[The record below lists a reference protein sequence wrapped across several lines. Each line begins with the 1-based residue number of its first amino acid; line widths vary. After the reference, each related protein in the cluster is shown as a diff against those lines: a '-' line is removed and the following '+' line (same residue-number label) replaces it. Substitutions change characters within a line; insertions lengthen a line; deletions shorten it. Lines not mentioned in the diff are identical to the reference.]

1 MKYDIFISYRR
12 EDSSGRSN
20 VPTARQ
26 FKLAFEAPPYNYKVF
41 FDYSE
46 CTDNYFSDTILPAI
60 RTCDFFVL
68 VLTKDCLLRCSNEG
82 DWVRREIEEA
92 IAYNRKIIP
101 ITPDKECESIPLGL
115 PASLR
120 KLDGLQI
127 TTIYTDHMFE
137 ACVEFLVKNRFH
149 IDSEAERKAKE
160 EAERTRLEKE
170 RIAKA
175 EAERKERETAERERD
190 ERKRKAEEAR
200 RKAEQERIERE
211 RREAEQEAKD
221 ASEKKRLSA
230 ICESKMEVPEGAVN
244 GIFSVSPTKKVYFSK
259 GNLLYQPST
268 RIWRFADRQYDLPG
282 QYKSIGPGWMYLF
295 RWMSG
300 DDPEKIPSQ
309 FIDWG
314 NNRIVN
320 GGNCEG
326 IWETLT
332 HNEWKY
338 VFEERE
344 TLTGLRFA
352 KAFVEGVKGVVLFPD
367 DWEADRIKIKKMNK
381 RNAFFGWNSINA
393 KEWARLEKDGAVFL
407 PAAGFREMQEFKLVG
422 DFGHYWTASYVEN
435 KAYAAY
441 VIFYGGDLDIAVGNR
456 YNGMSVRLVCPI
468 K

>member
-127 TTIYTDHMFE
+127 TTVYTDHMFE

-200 RKAEQERIERE
+200 RKAEQERIDSVNLDFIDHSKESNQLIKRGRLFKTLRDKFGVESNRNERL
-211 RREAEQEAKD
+211 EAERKTKKD
-221 ASEKKRLSA
+221 AQSLNDRGTANGHEWVDLGLPNGTLWATSNVGASKPEDYGDYFAWGEINTKNAYNWDSYKYANGDYDKLTKYCNDRLY
-230 ICESKMEVPEGAVN
+230 GNN
-244 GIFSVSPTKKVYFSK
+244 GFTDK
-259 GNLLYQPST
+259 LTELQ
-268 RIWRFADRQYDLPG
+268 A
-282 QYKSIGPGWMYLF
+282 
-295 RWMSG
+295 G
-300 DDPEKIPSQ
+300 DDPATVN
-309 FIDWG
+309 WG
-314 NNRIVN
+314 NGWQTPNLNQWDELLSNTTNQRTTRN
-320 GGNCEG
+320 
-326 IWETLT
+326 
-332 HNEWKY
+332 
-338 VFEERE
+338 
-344 TLTGLRFA
+344 
-352 KAFVEGVKGVVLFPD
+352 GVKGWIFTS
-367 DWEADRIKIKKMNK
+367 KKNGL
-381 RNAFFGWNSINA
+381 AI
-393 KEWARLEKDGAVFL
+393 FL
-407 PAAGFREMQEFKLVG
+407 PAAGYRQDVG
-422 DFGHYWTASYVEN
+422 LSRAGSDGEYWSRSLDTGIPNWAWYLIVFS
-435 KAYAAY
+435 
-441 VIFYGGDLDIAVGNR
+441 GGCYMGNR
-456 YNGMSVRLVCPI
+456 YRNIGRPVRPVRSVCQN
-468 K
+468 